1 MIRAIFPENRFFD
14 FFPRYRSFFH
24 EEALEL
30 SADKRQESDWISLTS
45 QEKVNLSSK
54 RESRRRKR
62 TTYSVTVARH
72 WLFLDSGGEEIDDG
86 ALIPRQG
93 PEIRFVRVSDGQD
106 LFEFC
111 HEFPRSFF
119 QRTRKGQHSPSLCR
133 NWTRDLFEGKSC

>member
-1 MIRAIFPENRFFD
+1 MPL
-14 FFPRYRSFFH
+14 SFFH

-72 WLFLDSGGEEIDDG
+72 WLFLDSGGEEIDDE
-86 ALIPRQG
+86 ALISRQG

-111 HEFPRSFF
+111 HELPDRSFKEE
-119 QRTRKGQHSPSLCR
+119 KGSSSLRR
-133 NWTRDLFEGKSC
+133 NWMQDLFETYRFERKNC